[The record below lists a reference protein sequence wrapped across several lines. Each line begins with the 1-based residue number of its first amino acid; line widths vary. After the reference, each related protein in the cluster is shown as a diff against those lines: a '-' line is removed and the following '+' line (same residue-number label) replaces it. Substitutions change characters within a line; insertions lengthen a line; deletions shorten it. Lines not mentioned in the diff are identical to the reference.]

1 MADGYEYDV
10 FLSAA
15 SETPVGEWVDN
26 HFLGMLRIHLGNEMP
41 PERKPR
47 VFWFKEQETGIHWK
61 ENLQKILPR
70 SRILVSVLSPH
81 YFRSEWCMAE
91 FESMREREKMLRMG
105 SVEYPDG
112 LIYPVLFSD
121 GEFFE
126 GVRRVAMIKDLSKW
140 RYHWPQFRDSEKYLG
155 FDEEMRTVGSEL
167 VKQIMKSPDW
177 EKDFPVIMK
186 PKTLEEPVPKLPRI
200 L

>member
-1 MADGYEYDV
+1 MAEAYEYDV

-15 SETPVGEWVDN
+15 SESPVGEWVDN
-26 HFLGMLRIHLGNEMP
+26 HFLDMLRIHLGNEMP
-41 PERKPR
+41 PDWKPR
-47 VFWFKEQETGIHWK
+47 IFWFKEQETGIHWK
-61 ENLQKILPR
+61 ENLKKVLPR
-70 SRILVSVLSPH
+70 SRILVAVLSPH

-91 FESMREREKMLRMG
+91 FKSMHEREKKLGLG

-121 GEFFE
+121 GEYFAS
-126 GVRRVAMIKDLSKW
+126 VKRVAMVKDLSKW

-155 FDEEMRTVGSEL
+155 FDKEMRVVGKEL
-167 VKQIMKSPDW
+167 ADQIMKSPDW
-177 EKDFPVIMK
+177 KKDFPIIIQ
-186 PKTLEEPVPKLPRI
+186 PETLEEPIPKLPRI

>member
-47 VFWFKEQETGIHWK
+47 VFWFKEQETGIHWQ
-61 ENLQKILPR
+61 ENLQKILTR

-91 FESMREREKMLRMG
+91 FESMRKRETKLGMG

-121 GEFFE
+121 GEYFE
-126 GVRRVAMIKDLSKW
+126 GVRRVAMVKDLSKW
-140 RYHWPQFRDSEKYLG
+140 RYHWPQFRDSEKYLE
-155 FDEEMRTVGSEL
+155 FDKEMRTVGKEL
-167 VKQIMKSPDW
+167 VQQIMKSPNW
-177 EKDFPVIMK
+177 EKDFPVIMN
-186 PKTLEEPVPKLPRI
+186 PKTMEEPVTKLPRI